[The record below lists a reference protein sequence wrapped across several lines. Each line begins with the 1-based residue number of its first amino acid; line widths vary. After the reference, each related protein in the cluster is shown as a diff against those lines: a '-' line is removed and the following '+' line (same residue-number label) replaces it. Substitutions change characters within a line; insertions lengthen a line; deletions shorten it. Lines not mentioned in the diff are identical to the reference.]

1 MARIHVERYK
11 FCPQC
16 GGPLEKCRLT
26 ASKPERLCC
35 SNCDFIFFLDPKLVV
50 LALVPMNGGL
60 VLVRQARADRRDLWV
75 LPGGFVDLGETLEE
89 ATAREVHEEICLSI
103 RVSRLL
109 NAYSYLGEQK
119 VALAYLTEYISGEL
133 APGDETLEA
142 RVFSPEEIPWDL
154 LGFKTTRQAIRDYL
168 RTLGSVRSALI
179 TVGL

>member
-1 MARIHVERYK
+1 MARIHVERFK

-16 GGPLEKCRLT
+16 GGPLEKCRLK
-26 ASKPERLCC
+26 ASRPERLCC
-35 SNCDFIFFLDPKLVV
+35 SNCDFIFYLDPKLVV

-60 VLVRQARADRRDLWV
+60 VLVRQAKAGRRDLWI
-75 LPGGFVDLGETLEE
+75 LPGGYVDLGETPEE
-89 ATAREVHEEICLSI
+89 ATAREVQEEICLSV

-109 NAYSYLGEQK
+109 NAYSSPGEQK
-119 VALAYLTEYISGEL
+119 VVLAYLTEYISGEL

-154 LGFKTTRQAIRDYL
+154 LGFQTTQQAIRDYL
-168 RTLGSVRSALI
+168 RTLGPVRSALI